1 MAKEKKVPTA
11 VGIPTKVGK
20 KEKDEKKN
28 IFKNH
33 PIIKGPRITEKA
45 ALGIDRN
52 QYTFNINNRAT
63 KNEIKKAIKTL
74 YKVDAVKVNITKVSS
89 EKVFVRGRAG
99 RSAGHIKA
107 TVFLKKGDKIDI
119 AM

>member
-1 MAKEKKVPTA
+1 MAKE
-11 VGIPTKVGK
+11 TKVTKVTKEK
-20 KEKDEKKN
+20 KEKVAKKGEVKN

-33 PIIKGPRITEKA
+33 PIILGPRITEKA
-45 ALGIDRN
+45 ALGIDKN
-52 QYTFNINNRAT
+52 QYTFNINSRAT
-63 KNEIKKAIKTL
+63 KNEIKKAIKKL

-107 TVFLKKGDKIDI
+107 VVFLKKGDKIDI